1 MIGMHTIDAK
11 GKILG
16 RVATE
21 IALILL
27 GKNNVSARKNKVVV
41 DEVSIIN
48 TDFVKLS
55 GAKEKNKI
63 YYFHSG
69 YIGHLKE
76 EQAGA
81 MRARDSRE
89 LIRKAVLG
97 MLPKNRLRKERIKHL
112 LLYKG
117 EIKN

>member
-1 MIGMHTIDAK
+1 MHIIDSK

-21 IALILL
+21 VAVILL
-27 GKNNVSARKNKVVV
+27 GKNNVSARKNKSVS
-41 DEVSIIN
+41 DEVSVIN
-48 TDFVKLS
+48 TDLVKLS
-55 GAKEKNKI
+55 GSKEKNKI
-63 YYFHSG
+63 YYSHSG

-81 MRARDSRE
+81 LRMRDSRE
-89 LIRKAVLG
+89 LVRKAVLG

-112 LLYKG
+112 FLHKG
-117 EIKN
+117 EVKK

>member
-1 MIGMHTIDAK
+1 MHVIDAK
-11 GKILG
+11 EKILG

-21 IALILL
+21 AVFVLL
-27 GKNNVSARKNKVVV
+27 GKNNVSARKNKTTA

-48 TDFVKLS
+48 TDFIKLS

-63 YYFHSG
+63 YYSHSG

-89 LIRKAVLG
+89 LVRKAVMG
-97 MLPKNRLRKERIKHL
+97 MLPKNRLRKERIQHL
-112 LLYKG
+112 MLYKG
-117 EIKN
+117 EAKK

>member
-1 MIGMHTIDAK
+1 MHTIDAK

-21 IALILL
+21 VVSVLL
-27 GKNNVSARKNKVVV
+27 GKNKVSARNNLVAV
-41 DEVSIIN
+41 DEVTVVN

-55 GAKEKNKI
+55 GSKEKNKI
-63 YYFHSG
+63 YYSHSG

-81 MRARDSRE
+81 LRMRDSRE
-89 LIRKAVLG
+89 LVRRAVLG
-97 MLPKNRLRKERIKHL
+97 MLPKNRLRKERIKKLSLH
-112 LLYKG
+112 KG
-117 EIKN
+117 EAKK

>member
-1 MIGMHTIDAK
+1 MYTIDAK

-21 IALILL
+21 AAFILL
-27 GKNNVSARKNKVVV
+27 GKNKVSARKNKVSV
-41 DEVSIIN
+41 DEVSVIN
-48 TDFVKLS
+48 IDFVKLS
-55 GAKEKNKI
+55 GSKEKNKI
-63 YYFHSG
+63 YYSHSG

-81 MRARDSRE
+81 LRLRDSRE
-89 LIRKAVLG
+89 LVRKAVRG

-117 EIKN
+117 EVKGFV